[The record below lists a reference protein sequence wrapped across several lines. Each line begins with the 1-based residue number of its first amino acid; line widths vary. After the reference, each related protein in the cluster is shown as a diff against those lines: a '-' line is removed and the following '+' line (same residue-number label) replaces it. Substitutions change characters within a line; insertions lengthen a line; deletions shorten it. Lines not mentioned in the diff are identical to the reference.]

1 MDNVYVTCPRFEDEH
16 FLIRLISIEDS
27 KDLLKVYSDQEAV
40 PFFNSDNCHG
50 DDFYYTTYERVEE
63 AVNFWLWA
71 YEVKGFVRFSII
83 DQKSQQVIGTIE
95 IFHRDS
101 KDFFNDCGLLRLDL
115 RSDYETKEIVAEIL
129 SLIVEPFFELFDCT
143 MIGTKAKEIAKERR
157 KGLEELGFQATEEC
171 LIGEDGTKY
180 FGYYYKM
187 K

>member
-63 AVNFWLWA
+63 AVN
-71 YEVKGFVRFSII
+71 
-83 DQKSQQVIGTIE
+83 
-95 IFHRDS
+95 
-101 KDFFNDCGLLRLDL
+101 
-115 RSDYETKEIVAEIL
+115 
-129 SLIVEPFFELFDCT
+129 
-143 MIGTKAKEIAKERR
+143 
-157 KGLEELGFQATEEC
+157 
-171 LIGEDGTKY
+171 
-180 FGYYYKM
+180 M